1 MWESWDILIVS
12 KGDHWDSYCLRTRT
26 SRLLLSPKRIQWI
39 TFQGIKNHIWWCEK
53 FFPLKY
59 SVRKLLTKLTS
70 NMESVLFLSVH
81 FCKAVLFQKRRLL
94 YGVQFY
100 IAAKEDCKECIHFDI
115 SSFYFEA
122 KMSVYL
128 LFVMLS
134 LFCSYGCKYERLKSF
149 IKKNSILRFL
159 RVISIKFF
167 SDNSCVTYHFND
179 NLLLSIDSSISN
191 TKKITCWRLFDKKK
205 C

>member
-1 MWESWDILIVS
+1 
-12 KGDHWDSYCLRTRT
+12 
-26 SRLLLSPKRIQWI
+26 
-39 TFQGIKNHIWWCEK
+39 
-53 FFPLKY
+53 
-59 SVRKLLTKLTS
+59 
-70 NMESVLFLSVH
+70 MESFLFLSVH
-81 FCKAVLFQKRRLL
+81 FCKTVLFQKRRLL

-128 LFVMLS
+128 LFVMLF
-134 LFCSYGCKYERLKSF
+134 LFCSYSCKYERLKSF

-167 SDNSCVTYHFND
+167 SDNSCVTYHFYD

-191 TKKITCWRLFDKKK
+191 TKNITY
-205 C
+205 